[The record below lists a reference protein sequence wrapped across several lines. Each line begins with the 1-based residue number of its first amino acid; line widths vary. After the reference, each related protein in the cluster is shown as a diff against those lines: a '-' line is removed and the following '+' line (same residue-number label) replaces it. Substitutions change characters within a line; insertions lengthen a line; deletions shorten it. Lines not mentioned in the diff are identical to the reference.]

1 MRISDFFLVLP
12 TFVLALILAP
22 VILEIVGDDAEVLG
36 IRATLFVIIVVI
48 GLTSWATT
56 ARIIRSQV
64 LSLKERMF
72 VDRARAIGAGP
83 ARIMRRHI
91 LPNVVNLIVAQ
102 AVLTFA
108 AAVFTETTL
117 SFVGLGDPFA
127 PSWGQILDSAQVSGA
142 PGPRRVVVHRAAG
155 RLRRARRARLHA
167 GRQRPRRH
175 PQSEAERTAMTADRA
190 PSGGPPSTAGAQ
202 QPAEVRG
209 RRQWP
214 LPKQA
219 VPGAPLLEVEDLKTY
234 FQLSSGVV
242 HAVDG
247 VTFKLDYGEALG
259 IAGESGC
266 GKTTTALSLVRLL
279 PSNARI
285 EGGSIKLFGIDLV
298 PEDRAPAATLSLAR
312 DQHRLPGRDERAQP
326 GPARSRPDRRADRAA
341 PVAVARRVA
350 ATEPASCSTWSG
362 IPKKRGAAYPH
373 ELSGGMRQRAM
384 IAMALA
390 CDPAI
395 IIGDEPTTALD
406 VMVQAQILALL
417 ERLRDELNLSLIL
430 ITHDLSVIAETC
442 DRVLIMYAG
451 RVAEEGSVREVFAR
465 PRHPYTQKLLSA
477 FPNIQADR
485 RTLDVIPGSPPDLRT
500 PPPGLPVPSALR
512 LRDAGLLGG
521 RAARGHPR
529 RWRPDGLSPLPG
541 RHRRRPGHGAAAE
554 RRRPDRAARSRP
566 RRRRATRAARGGRL
580 MADDLLRLENLQ
592 VHFPIRG
599 GLARHDPAPARAAS
613 SVRSTGST

>member
-1 MRISDFFLVLP
+1 MTGGR
-12 TFVLALILAP
+12 AP
-22 VILEIVGDDAEVLG
+22 NELNAMPGA
-36 IRATLFVIIVVI
+36 
-48 GLTSWATT
+48 ST
-56 ARIIRSQV
+56 A
-64 LSLKERMF
+64 
-72 VDRARAIGAGP
+72 DAGP
-83 ARIMRRHI
+83 AGS
-91 LPNVVNLIVAQ
+91 VA
-102 AVLTFA
+102 
-108 AAVFTETTL
+108 
-117 SFVGLGDPFA
+117 
-127 PSWGQILDSAQVSGA
+127 
-142 PGPRRVVVHRAAG
+142 
-155 RLRRARRARLHA
+155 
-167 GRQRPRRH
+167 
-175 PQSEAERTAMTADRA
+175 
-190 PSGGPPSTAGAQ
+190 
-202 QPAEVRG
+202 PAEVRG

-219 VPGAPLLEVEDLKTY
+219 VPGAPLLEVDDLKTY

-279 PSNARI
+279 PSNAKI
-285 EGGSIKLFGIDLV
+285 EGGSVKLFGIDLV
-298 PEDRAPAATLSLAR
+298 PKTERQLRRYRWREISIVFQGAMNALNPVQRVRDQIAEPIERRLSLSRTEA
-312 DQHRLPGRDERAQP
+312 LKRA
-326 GPARSRPDRRADRAA
+326 GELLDL
-341 PVAVARRVA
+341 V
-350 ATEPASCSTWSG
+350 G

-442 DRVLIMYAG
+442 DRVLVMYAG

-485 RTLDVIPGSPPDLRT
+485 RTLEVIPGSPPDLRT
-500 PPPGLPVPSALR
+500 PPPGCRFHPRCAFAMPVCSEVVPPEVTFGDGVRVACHLYPPGSDGVPVTVPPADVVGPTVPLVPS
-512 LRDAGLLGG
+512 
-521 RAARGHPR
+521 P
-529 RWRPDGLSPLPG
+529 
-541 RHRRRPGHGAAAE
+541 
-554 RRRPDRAARSRP
+554 
-566 RRRRATRAARGGRL
+566 
-580 MADDLLRLENLQ
+580 ADTPPERLEEA
-592 VHFPIRG
+592 G
-599 GLARHDPAPARAAS
+599 
-613 SVRSTGST
+613 